1 MTRPEALHAATQAL
15 KAIGK
20 PGEMVYV
27 YLVDAAAVLALSVLG
42 ETGEVHEVMVK
53 HLHAAVADLKGI
65 TREPCPLAAALL
77 AAPGITAEFAAR
89 RAAAAPVAAPPAPR
103 RKPKPPTDPA

>member
-1 MTRPEALHAATQAL
+1 MTRPEAIRAATQAL

-20 PGEMVYV
+20 PGEMVDV
-27 YLVDAAAVLALSVLG
+27 NAVAVLALAVLG
-42 ETGEVHEVMVK
+42 EAGDVPEVMMR

-89 RAAAAPVAAPPAPR
+89 RAAAAAPVAAPPAPR
-103 RKPKPPTDPA
+103 RKPKSPTETP

>member
-1 MTRPEALHAATQAL
+1 MTRPDAIRAATQAL

-20 PGEMVYV
+20 PGEMVD
-27 YLVDAAAVLALSVLG
+27 VDAVAVLALSVLG
-42 ETGEVHEVMVK
+42 EAGEVHEVMVR
-53 HLHAAVADLKGI
+53 HLHTAIADLKGI

-89 RAAAAPVAAPPAPR
+89 RAAAAPVAAPPPTPPR